1 MNCSLLVLNLAPILP
16 IVVVYASLRRV
27 EKSKFWHVAFCDE
40 TGKRTLRSTKESN
53 RKRALIKAEAM
64 EKLAGESR
72 RRDTDRKFLMQIVE
86 VGLRQL
92 GHSVSEPSGREFLTL
107 VL

>member
-1 MNCSLLVLNLAPILP
+1 
-16 IVVVYASLRRV
+16 
-27 EKSKFWHVAFCDE
+27 
-40 TGKRTLRSTKESN
+40 
-53 RKRALIKAEAM
+53 LIKAEAM